1 VTEGRLIDGLPD
13 GVTLGYHERGNRRV
27 RMLVG
32 AIEVVVVVDD
42 TAGLVVTLWV
52 R

>member
-1 VTEGRLIDGLPD
+1 MTERRLIDALLEG
-13 GVTLGYHERGNRRV
+13 GTLGYDERGNRRV
-27 RMLVG
+27 RILLG
-32 AIEVVVVVDD
+32 TTEVVVVVDD

>member
-1 VTEGRLIDGLPD
+1 VTERRLIDGLPD
-13 GVTLGYHERGNRRV
+13 GETLGYHERGNRRV
-27 RMLVG
+27 RILVG
-32 AIEVVVVVDD
+32 TIEVVVIVDD